1 MKVKVKHI
9 KCDMS
14 EKDRKL
20 ANDFIKFLQKK
31 YPLKEEITIIFT
43 GERFGT
49 MTSGSRT
56 KDSELKI
63 LTKGRM
69 NRDIFRTLAHE
80 WIHEWQMNVKGKK
93 PTNDGIGGPLED
105 EANAEAGSLLKKFEK
120 NFPEKEEM
128 MYEGI
133 NKKINLLK
141 ENILITEKENV
152 KKEFLLE
159 MKKIGIEKLPYSY
172 SALKQFVDP
181 ETMDIHYNKHYK
193 GYVKKLNDALSKKN
207 YKDVDLEDIIKSIS
221 KYDTK
226 VRNNAGGA
234 FNHALFWKML
244 SPKKQIPKGEIFE
257 KITKQ
262 YGNIKKMKDEFNEVA
277 KERFGSGWVWL
288 VLTKTNRLK
297 IMSTPNQDN
306 PLMNIIKGG
315 GYPLLGL
322 DLWEHAYYL
331 RYRNK
336 RDEYIK
342 KFWNHIN
349 WEFVNELYVGKSK
362 KKLNES
368 IWKGLRRVDDVE
380 KIKSI
385 DTKSYPDNELINNK
399 TKNDRNLGIWT
410 KEGRKAMQLKGSE
423 ISKNL
428 CTKQRVNKPFC
439 RLYQM
444 SRYLDEDTKVN
455 LEVALEVLIDYFR
468 LKNVGLF
475 PAIVELSLQDEGRT
489 VNYLKLLADFIE
501 DDKFDKTNTKRI
513 LNRQRNS
520 NVVPNNLEDLLKQ
533 ARTLEHQKYE
543 ERFLGDYFDKK
554 ATFLRL
560 DYKCDDDAK
569 DTLFTLLTKVKS
581 KEKTIDLVFE
591 QMIKCIEKSLDSG
604 TYYLKADV
612 VSKKDL
618 KYNDEVI
625 FKSGTYFEVKKMD
638 PFIDSYLS
646 EFFSIFKE
654 TSIGQFKG
662 EYLGMYNE
670 LIQKVYDWLI
680 SNPKATEY
688 LNKVKSQIG
697 GIIYEYDTIVPIEYI
712 DLYWSNKG
720 QRGCDEKRLS
730 IRFKIK
736 ENINQIQTYKFKN
749 VEDLTSKTETVPY
762 DKKKKVIC
770 K

>member
-9 KCDMS
+9 KCEMS

-56 KDSELKI
+56 QDSELKI

-80 WIHEWQMNVKGKK
+80 WVHEWQMNVKGKK

-105 EANAEAGSLLKKFEK
+105 EANAKAGFLLKKFEK
-120 NFPEKEEM
+120 RFPEKEEM
-128 MYEGI
+128 MYEGL

-141 ENILITEKENV
+141 ENILITEKENI

-181 ETMDIHYNKHYK
+181 ETMNIHYNKHYK

-306 PLMNIIKGG
+306 PLMNIIKDG

-362 KKLNES
+362 KKLNETY
-368 IWKGLRRVDDVE
+368 LRVLLESEEFEPDVKRAMNRE
-380 KIKSI
+380 LQKIRLI
-385 DTKSYPDNELINNK
+385 PLDAEAAEVAINNIITTEIEERGLKFNRTIEGLMNLDLSETSERTRFRFNNYYQRFIRSRSRGLDFEALISGLLGGQISSGLNTPYDLVTPEGLKISCKIVRNTSESPVLKGIKASLSGYINSYTGSEENKKYLQSIESESNFIAQLISSQNQDIVNVAEDLIEYLLSDIDGMLLGVPNESYNISLYYYDKNAIKNILKLPGMTTAPKSKNSQQIRFSTKILKLTNSDVAPQRGAIKFPEISTQEYSEFLLGDDK
-399 TKNDRNLGIWT
+399 TKEVLDLFNNLGQKYGVGKLGDNIPQDIIRNL
-410 KEGRKAMQLKGSE
+410 
-423 ISKNL
+423 
-428 CTKQRVNKPFC
+428 
-439 RLYQM
+439 
-444 SRYLDEDTKVN
+444 SR
-455 LEVALEVLIDYFR
+455 
-468 LKNVGLF
+468 
-475 PAIVELSLQDEGRT
+475 
-489 VNYLKLLADFIE
+489 
-501 DDKFDKTNTKRI
+501 
-513 LNRQRNS
+513 
-520 NVVPNNLEDLLKQ
+520 
-533 ARTLEHQKYE
+533 
-543 ERFLGDYFDKK
+543 
-554 ATFLRL
+554 
-560 DYKCDDDAK
+560 
-569 DTLFTLLTKVKS
+569 
-581 KEKTIDLVFE
+581 
-591 QMIKCIEKSLDSG
+591 
-604 TYYLKADV
+604 
-612 VSKKDL
+612 
-618 KYNDEVI
+618 
-625 FKSGTYFEVKKMD
+625 
-638 PFIDSYLS
+638 
-646 EFFSIFKE
+646 
-654 TSIGQFKG
+654 
-662 EYLGMYNE
+662 NE
-670 LIQKVYDWLI
+670 
-680 SNPKATEY
+680 
-688 LNKVKSQIG
+688 
-697 GIIYEYDTIVPIEYI
+697 
-712 DLYWSNKG
+712 
-720 QRGCDEKRLS
+720 
-730 IRFKIK
+730 RFKIDVRRILK
-736 ENINQIQTYKFKN
+736 
-749 VEDLTSKTETVPY
+749 
-762 DKKKKVIC
+762 
-770 K
+770 

>member
-31 YPLKEEITIIFT
+31 YPLKNDITIIFT

-56 KDSELKI
+56 QDSELKI

-69 NRDIFRTLAHE
+69 NRDVFRTLAHE
-80 WIHEWQMNVKGKK
+80 WVHEWQINVKGKK
-93 PTNDGIGGPLED
+93 PKQDIGGPLED
-105 EANAEAGSLLKKFEK
+105 EANAEAGSVLKKFEK
-120 NFPEKEEM
+120 QFPEKEEM
-128 MYEGI
+128 MYESI

-141 ENILITEKENV
+141 ETILITEKQNIKE
-152 KKEFLLE
+152 EFLLE

-181 ETMDIHYNKHYK
+181 ETMNIHYNKHYK

-257 KITKQ
+257 KITRQ

-306 PLMNIIKGG
+306 PLMNIIKDG

-362 KKLNES
+362 KKLNETY
-368 IWKGLRRVDDVE
+368 LRVLLESEEFEPDVKRAMNRE
-380 KIKSI
+380 LQKIRLI
-385 DTKSYPDNELINNK
+385 PLDAEAAEVAINNIITTEIEERGLK
-399 TKNDRNLGIWT
+399 FNRTIEGLMNLDLSETSERTRFRFNNYYQRFIRSRSRGLDFEALISGLLGGQISSGLNTPYDLVTPEGLKISCKIVRNT
-410 KEGRKAMQLKGSE
+410 SESPVLKGIKASLSGYINSYTGSE
-423 ISKNL
+423 ENKKYLQSIESEPNFIAQLISSQN
-428 CTKQRVNKPFC
+428 QDIVNVA
-439 RLYQM
+439 
-444 SRYLDEDTKVN
+444 ED
-455 LEVALEVLIDYFR
+455 LIDY
-468 LKNVGLF
+468 LLSDIDGMLLGVPNESYNISLYYYDKN
-475 PAIVELSLQDEGRT
+475 AIK
-489 VNYLKLLADFIE
+489 NILKLPGMTTAPKSKNSQQIRFSTKILKLTDSDVAPQRGAIKFPEISTQE
-501 DDKFDKTNTKRI
+501 YSEFLLGDDKTKEVLNLFNTLGQKYGVGKLGDNIPQDIIRNLSRNERFKMDVRRI
-513 LNRQRNS
+513 L
-520 NVVPNNLEDLLKQ
+520 K
-533 ARTLEHQKYE
+533 
-543 ERFLGDYFDKK
+543 
-554 ATFLRL
+554 
-560 DYKCDDDAK
+560 
-569 DTLFTLLTKVKS
+569 
-581 KEKTIDLVFE
+581 
-591 QMIKCIEKSLDSG
+591 
-604 TYYLKADV
+604 
-612 VSKKDL
+612 
-618 KYNDEVI
+618 
-625 FKSGTYFEVKKMD
+625 
-638 PFIDSYLS
+638 
-646 EFFSIFKE
+646 
-654 TSIGQFKG
+654 
-662 EYLGMYNE
+662 
-670 LIQKVYDWLI
+670 
-680 SNPKATEY
+680 
-688 LNKVKSQIG
+688 
-697 GIIYEYDTIVPIEYI
+697 
-712 DLYWSNKG
+712 
-720 QRGCDEKRLS
+720 
-730 IRFKIK
+730 
-736 ENINQIQTYKFKN
+736 
-749 VEDLTSKTETVPY
+749 
-762 DKKKKVIC
+762 
-770 K
+770 

>member
-1 MKVKVKHI
+1 MRIKVKHH

-14 EKDRKL
+14 QKDRDL

-31 YPLKEEITIIFT
+31 YPLKEDITIIFT

-56 KDSELKI
+56 QDSELKI

-80 WIHEWQMNVKGKK
+80 WVHEWQINIKGKK
-93 PTNDGIGGPLED
+93 PKQDIGGPLED

-120 NFPEKEEM
+120 NFPDKEEM

-141 ENILITEKENV
+141 ESILITEKQTIRE
-152 KKEFLLE
+152 EFILE

-193 GYVKKLNDALSKKN
+193 GYVKKLNDALSKKF

-262 YGNIKKMKDEFNEVA
+262 YGNIKKMKDEFNDVA

-306 PLMNIIKGG
+306 PLMNIIKDG

-322 DLWEHAYYL
+322 DVWEHAYYL

-336 RDEYIK
+336 RDKYIK

-362 KKLNES
+362 KKLNETYLRILLESEEFEPDVKKAMNRELQKIRLIPLDAEAAEVAINNIITTEIDERGLKFNRTIEGLMNLDLSETSERTRFRFNNYYQRFIRSRSRGLDFEALVSGLLGGQISSGLNTPYDLITPDGLKISCKIVRNTSESPVLKGIKASLSDYINSYTGSEENKKYLQS
-368 IWKGLRRVDDVE
+368 IEGE
-380 KIKSI
+380 SNFIAH
-385 DTKSYPDNELINNK
+385 LINSRNQDIINVAEDLIGYLLSDIDGMLLGVPKDNYEISLYYYDKNALKNILKLPGMTTAPKSKNSQQIRFSTKILKLIGSEVSPQRGVIKFPEISTQEYSEFLLGDEK
-399 TKNDRNLGIWT
+399 TKEVLDIFNSLGQRYGVGKLGDNIPQDIIRNL
-410 KEGRKAMQLKGSE
+410 
-423 ISKNL
+423 
-428 CTKQRVNKPFC
+428 
-439 RLYQM
+439 
-444 SRYLDEDTKVN
+444 SRNER
-455 LEVALEVLIDYFR
+455 F
-468 LKNVGLF
+468 
-475 PAIVELSLQDEGRT
+475 
-489 VNYLKLLADFIE
+489 
-501 DDKFDKTNTKRI
+501 KFDIRRI
-513 LNRQRNS
+513 L
-520 NVVPNNLEDLLKQ
+520 K
-533 ARTLEHQKYE
+533 
-543 ERFLGDYFDKK
+543 
-554 ATFLRL
+554 
-560 DYKCDDDAK
+560 
-569 DTLFTLLTKVKS
+569 
-581 KEKTIDLVFE
+581 
-591 QMIKCIEKSLDSG
+591 
-604 TYYLKADV
+604 
-612 VSKKDL
+612 
-618 KYNDEVI
+618 
-625 FKSGTYFEVKKMD
+625 
-638 PFIDSYLS
+638 
-646 EFFSIFKE
+646 
-654 TSIGQFKG
+654 
-662 EYLGMYNE
+662 
-670 LIQKVYDWLI
+670 
-680 SNPKATEY
+680 
-688 LNKVKSQIG
+688 
-697 GIIYEYDTIVPIEYI
+697 
-712 DLYWSNKG
+712 
-720 QRGCDEKRLS
+720 
-730 IRFKIK
+730 
-736 ENINQIQTYKFKN
+736 
-749 VEDLTSKTETVPY
+749 
-762 DKKKKVIC
+762 
-770 K
+770 

>member
-1 MKVKVKHI
+1 MRIKVKHH

-14 EKDRKL
+14 QKDRDL

-31 YPLKEEITIIFT
+31 YPLKEDITIIFT

-56 KDSELKI
+56 QDSELKI

-80 WIHEWQMNVKGKK
+80 WVHEWQINIKGKK
-93 PTNDGIGGPLED
+93 PKQDIGGPLED

-120 NFPEKEEM
+120 NFPDKEEM

-141 ENILITEKENV
+141 ESILIT
-152 KKEFLLE
+152 KKQTIREEFILE

-262 YGNIKKMKDEFNEVA
+262 YGNIKKMKDEFNDVA

-306 PLMNIIKGG
+306 PLMNIIKDG

-322 DLWEHAYYL
+322 DVWEHAYYL

-336 RDEYIK
+336 RDKYIK

-362 KKLNES
+362 KKLNETYLRILLESEEFEPDVKKAMNRELQKIRLIPLDAEAAEVAINNIITTEIDERGLKFNRTIEGLMNLDLSETSERTRFRFNNYYQRFIRSRSRGLDFEALVSGLLGGQISSGLNTPYDLITPDGLKISCKIVRNTSESPVLKGIKASLSDYINSYTGSEENKKYLQS
-368 IWKGLRRVDDVE
+368 IEGE
-380 KIKSI
+380 SNFIAH
-385 DTKSYPDNELINNK
+385 LINSRNQDIINVAEDLIGYLLSDIDGMLLGVPKDNYEISLYYYDKNALKNILKLPGMTTAPKSKNSQQIRFSTKILKLIGSEVSPQRGVIKFPEISTQEYSEFLLGDEK
-399 TKNDRNLGIWT
+399 TKEVLDIFNSLGQRYGVGKLGDNIPQDIIRNL
-410 KEGRKAMQLKGSE
+410 
-423 ISKNL
+423 
-428 CTKQRVNKPFC
+428 
-439 RLYQM
+439 
-444 SRYLDEDTKVN
+444 SRNER
-455 LEVALEVLIDYFR
+455 F
-468 LKNVGLF
+468 
-475 PAIVELSLQDEGRT
+475 
-489 VNYLKLLADFIE
+489 
-501 DDKFDKTNTKRI
+501 KFDIRRI
-513 LNRQRNS
+513 L
-520 NVVPNNLEDLLKQ
+520 K
-533 ARTLEHQKYE
+533 
-543 ERFLGDYFDKK
+543 
-554 ATFLRL
+554 
-560 DYKCDDDAK
+560 
-569 DTLFTLLTKVKS
+569 
-581 KEKTIDLVFE
+581 
-591 QMIKCIEKSLDSG
+591 
-604 TYYLKADV
+604 
-612 VSKKDL
+612 
-618 KYNDEVI
+618 
-625 FKSGTYFEVKKMD
+625 
-638 PFIDSYLS
+638 
-646 EFFSIFKE
+646 
-654 TSIGQFKG
+654 
-662 EYLGMYNE
+662 
-670 LIQKVYDWLI
+670 
-680 SNPKATEY
+680 
-688 LNKVKSQIG
+688 
-697 GIIYEYDTIVPIEYI
+697 
-712 DLYWSNKG
+712 
-720 QRGCDEKRLS
+720 
-730 IRFKIK
+730 
-736 ENINQIQTYKFKN
+736 
-749 VEDLTSKTETVPY
+749 
-762 DKKKKVIC
+762 
-770 K
+770 

>member
-31 YPLKEEITIIFT
+31 YPLKNEITIIFT

-56 KDSELKI
+56 QDSELKI

-80 WIHEWQMNVKGKK
+80 WIHEWQINVKDKTPK
-93 PTNDGIGGPLED
+93 ENIGGPLED

-120 NFPEKEEM
+120 KFPEKEEM
-128 MYEGI
+128 MYESI

-141 ENILITEKENV
+141 EDILITEKQNI
-152 KKEFLLE
+152 KEDFLLE

-172 SALKQFVDP
+172 SAMKQFVDP

-221 KYDTK
+221 KYDIK

-234 FNHALFWKML
+234 FNHALFWRML

-306 PLMNIIKGG
+306 PLMNIIKDG

-349 WEFVNELYVGKSK
+349 WEFVNDLYAGKSK

-368 IWKGLRRVDDVE
+368 YLKVLLESEEFEPDIKRAMNRELQKIRLIPLDAEAAEVAINNIITTEIDERGLKFDRSIVGLMSLDLNNTSERTRFRFNNYYQRFIRSRSRGLDFEALISGLLGGNISSGLNTPYDIITSDNLKISCKIVRDTSESPVLKGVKASLSNYINSYTGSDE
-380 KIKSI
+380 NKNLLQSI
-385 DTKSYPDNELINNK
+385 ESEPNVIAKLINSENQDMRNVAEDLISYLLVDIDGMLLGVPKNDYEISLYYYDKNALKNILKLPGMTTAPKSKGSQQIRFSTKILKLTNSEVTPLRGFIKFPDISMQEYSEFLLGDDK
-399 TKNDRNLGIWT
+399 TKEVLDLFNNLGQKYGVGKLGDNIP
-410 KEGRKAMQLKGSE
+410 QDV
-423 ISKNL
+423 IKNL
-428 CTKQRVNKPFC
+428 
-439 RLYQM
+439 
-444 SRYLDEDTKVN
+444 SR
-455 LEVALEVLIDYFR
+455 
-468 LKNVGLF
+468 
-475 PAIVELSLQDEGRT
+475 
-489 VNYLKLLADFIE
+489 
-501 DDKFDKTNTKRI
+501 
-513 LNRQRNS
+513 
-520 NVVPNNLEDLLKQ
+520 
-533 ARTLEHQKYE
+533 
-543 ERFLGDYFDKK
+543 
-554 ATFLRL
+554 
-560 DYKCDDDAK
+560 
-569 DTLFTLLTKVKS
+569 
-581 KEKTIDLVFE
+581 
-591 QMIKCIEKSLDSG
+591 
-604 TYYLKADV
+604 
-612 VSKKDL
+612 
-618 KYNDEVI
+618 
-625 FKSGTYFEVKKMD
+625 
-638 PFIDSYLS
+638 
-646 EFFSIFKE
+646 
-654 TSIGQFKG
+654 
-662 EYLGMYNE
+662 NE
-670 LIQKVYDWLI
+670 
-680 SNPKATEY
+680 
-688 LNKVKSQIG
+688 
-697 GIIYEYDTIVPIEYI
+697 
-712 DLYWSNKG
+712 
-720 QRGCDEKRLS
+720 
-730 IRFKIK
+730 RFKIDMRRILK
-736 ENINQIQTYKFKN
+736 
-749 VEDLTSKTETVPY
+749 
-762 DKKKKVIC
+762 
-770 K
+770 

>member
-31 YPLKEEITIIFT
+31 YPLKNDITIIFT

-56 KDSELKI
+56 QDSELKI

-69 NRDIFRTLAHE
+69 NRDVFRTLAHE
-80 WIHEWQMNVKGKK
+80 WVHEWQINVKGKK
-93 PTNDGIGGPLED
+93 PKQDIGGPLED
-105 EANAEAGSLLKKFEK
+105 EANAEAGSVLKKFEK
-120 NFPEKEEM
+120 QFPEKEEM
-128 MYEGI
+128 MYESI

-141 ENILITEKENV
+141 ETILITEKQNIKE
-152 KKEFLLE
+152 EFLLE

-181 ETMDIHYNKHYK
+181 ETMNIHYNKHYK

-257 KITKQ
+257 KITRQ

-306 PLMNIIKGG
+306 PLMNIIKDG

-362 KKLNES
+362 KKLNETY
-368 IWKGLRRVDDVE
+368 LRVLLESEEFEPDVKRAMNRE
-380 KIKSI
+380 LQKIRLI
-385 DTKSYPDNELINNK
+385 PLDAEAAEVAINNIITTEIDERGLK
-399 TKNDRNLGIWT
+399 FNRTIEGLMNLDLSETSERTRFRFNNYYQRFIRSRSRGLDFEALISGLLGGQISSGLNTPYDLVTPEGLKISCKIVRNT
-410 KEGRKAMQLKGSE
+410 SESPVLKGIKASLSGYINSYTGSE
-423 ISKNL
+423 ENKKYLQSIESEPNFIAQLISSQN
-428 CTKQRVNKPFC
+428 QDIVNVA
-439 RLYQM
+439 
-444 SRYLDEDTKVN
+444 ED
-455 LEVALEVLIDYFR
+455 LIDY
-468 LKNVGLF
+468 LLNDIDGMLLGVPNESYNISLYYYDKN
-475 PAIVELSLQDEGRT
+475 AIK
-489 VNYLKLLADFIE
+489 NILKLPGMTTAPKSKNSQQIRFSTKILKLTDSDVAPQRGAIKFPEISTQE
-501 DDKFDKTNTKRI
+501 YSEFLLGDDKTKEVLNLFNTLGQKYGVGKLGDNIPQDIIRNLSRNERFKMDVRRI
-513 LNRQRNS
+513 L
-520 NVVPNNLEDLLKQ
+520 K
-533 ARTLEHQKYE
+533 
-543 ERFLGDYFDKK
+543 
-554 ATFLRL
+554 
-560 DYKCDDDAK
+560 
-569 DTLFTLLTKVKS
+569 
-581 KEKTIDLVFE
+581 
-591 QMIKCIEKSLDSG
+591 
-604 TYYLKADV
+604 
-612 VSKKDL
+612 
-618 KYNDEVI
+618 
-625 FKSGTYFEVKKMD
+625 
-638 PFIDSYLS
+638 
-646 EFFSIFKE
+646 
-654 TSIGQFKG
+654 
-662 EYLGMYNE
+662 
-670 LIQKVYDWLI
+670 
-680 SNPKATEY
+680 
-688 LNKVKSQIG
+688 
-697 GIIYEYDTIVPIEYI
+697 
-712 DLYWSNKG
+712 
-720 QRGCDEKRLS
+720 
-730 IRFKIK
+730 
-736 ENINQIQTYKFKN
+736 
-749 VEDLTSKTETVPY
+749 
-762 DKKKKVIC
+762 
-770 K
+770 

>member
-1 MKVKVKHI
+1 MRIKVKHH

-14 EKDRKL
+14 QKDRDL

-31 YPLKEEITIIFT
+31 YPLKEDITIIFT

-56 KDSELKI
+56 QDSELKI

-80 WIHEWQMNVKGKK
+80 WVHEWQINIKGKK
-93 PTNDGIGGPLED
+93 PKQDIGGPLED

-120 NFPEKEEM
+120 NFPDKEEM

-141 ENILITEKENV
+141 ESILITEKQTIRE
-152 KKEFLLE
+152 EFILE

-262 YGNIKKMKDEFNEVA
+262 YGNIKKMKDEFNDVA

-306 PLMNIIKGG
+306 PLMNIIKDG

-322 DLWEHAYYL
+322 DVWEHAYYL

-336 RDEYIK
+336 RDKYIK

-362 KKLNES
+362 KKLNETYLRILLESEEFEPDVKKAMNRELQKIRLIPLDAEAAEVAINNIITTEIDERGLKFNRTIEGLMNLDLSETSERTRFRFNNYYQRFIRSRSRGLDFEALVSGLLGGQISSGLNTPYDLITPDGLKISCKIVRNTSESPVLKGIKASLSDYINSYTGSEENKKYLQS
-368 IWKGLRRVDDVE
+368 IEGE
-380 KIKSI
+380 SNFIAH
-385 DTKSYPDNELINNK
+385 LINSRNQDIINVAEDLIGYLLSDIDGMLLGVPKDNYEISLYYYDKNALKNILKLPGMTTAPKSKNSQQIRFSTKILKLIGSEVSPQRGVIKFPEISTQEYSEFLLGDEK
-399 TKNDRNLGIWT
+399 TKEVLDIFNSLGQRYGVGKLGDNIPQDIIRNL
-410 KEGRKAMQLKGSE
+410 
-423 ISKNL
+423 
-428 CTKQRVNKPFC
+428 
-439 RLYQM
+439 
-444 SRYLDEDTKVN
+444 SRNER
-455 LEVALEVLIDYFR
+455 F
-468 LKNVGLF
+468 
-475 PAIVELSLQDEGRT
+475 
-489 VNYLKLLADFIE
+489 
-501 DDKFDKTNTKRI
+501 KFDIRRI
-513 LNRQRNS
+513 L
-520 NVVPNNLEDLLKQ
+520 K
-533 ARTLEHQKYE
+533 
-543 ERFLGDYFDKK
+543 
-554 ATFLRL
+554 
-560 DYKCDDDAK
+560 
-569 DTLFTLLTKVKS
+569 
-581 KEKTIDLVFE
+581 
-591 QMIKCIEKSLDSG
+591 
-604 TYYLKADV
+604 
-612 VSKKDL
+612 
-618 KYNDEVI
+618 
-625 FKSGTYFEVKKMD
+625 
-638 PFIDSYLS
+638 
-646 EFFSIFKE
+646 
-654 TSIGQFKG
+654 
-662 EYLGMYNE
+662 
-670 LIQKVYDWLI
+670 
-680 SNPKATEY
+680 
-688 LNKVKSQIG
+688 
-697 GIIYEYDTIVPIEYI
+697 
-712 DLYWSNKG
+712 
-720 QRGCDEKRLS
+720 
-730 IRFKIK
+730 
-736 ENINQIQTYKFKN
+736 
-749 VEDLTSKTETVPY
+749 
-762 DKKKKVIC
+762 
-770 K
+770 